1 MSEIIKKFS
10 NGAGLKIDKKPKDP
24 KDPNGPDDELGV
36 YYVSP
41 DGAETCWHVRNC
53 FDDLWYLTGRYPQT
67 KLYDD
72 FLQIYDMTGMEPD
85 DRVFDKISRIAENYN
100 RRWDDARKVEET
112 FGILYLWMIVQNQ
125 REHAPLGQRVMRLGV
140 HDLLIQVDSPQRAAT
155 YMKDMRVNEIEAQE
169 KEQLG
174 L

>member
-10 NGAGLKIDKKPKDP
+10 NGAGLKIDKQP
-24 KDPNGPDDELGV
+24 KDPNEPDDELGV
-36 YYVSP
+36 NYVSP
-41 DGAETCWHVRNC
+41 DGSETRVHVKDC
-53 FDDLWYLTGRYPQT
+53 FNDLQYLTGRYPQK

-72 FLQIYDMTGMEPD
+72 FLQIYGMTGMEPD
-85 DRVFDKISRIAENYN
+85 DRAFDEISRIAENYI

-112 FGILYLWMIVQNQ
+112 FCILYLWMIVENQ
-125 REHAPLGQRVMRLGV
+125 RAHAPLGQRVMRLGV
-140 HDLLIQVDSPQRAAT
+140 HKLLMLGNPPELAAT
-155 YMKDMRVNEIEAQE
+155 YMKDMRVDEIEAME